1 MSNVSSDNKT
11 NSTEDDSTA
20 RIRLLEQELEK
31 ANATAKE
38 YETKYKYLLAEYDNY
53 RKRLEREVE
62 LRVKYEVEKIVVRL
76 LDLRDD
82 YVRAV
87 DIAKKSDEKS
97 IHAIAT
103 GLEGI
108 LKRLDGI
115 LKEVGVVE
123 IEAVGK
129 VFNPNLHEA
138 VSFTYNAEL
147 PDLTVTSEVRKGY
160 MLNDRVIRPSL
171 VEVSRKPEGGDGSN
185 G

>member
-1 MSNVSSDNKT
+1 MSNASSSVDGDIAKVK
-11 NSTEDDSTA
+11 
-20 RIRLLEQELEK
+20 LLEQELEK
-31 ANATAKE
+31 ANAVAKE

-53 RKRLEREVE
+53 RKRLERETE
-62 LRVKYEVEKIVVRL
+62 LRVKYEVEKIIIKL

-87 DIAKKSDEKS
+87 DIARKGDEKS
-97 IHAIAT
+97 IHAIVT

-108 LKRLDGI
+108 LKRLDDI
-115 LKEVGVVE
+115 LKEIGVVE

-129 VFNPNLHEA
+129 AFNPNLHEA

-147 PDLTVTSEVRKGY
+147 PDLTVINEVRKGY

-171 VEVSRKPEGGDGSN
+171 VEVSRKPVEGGDGSN